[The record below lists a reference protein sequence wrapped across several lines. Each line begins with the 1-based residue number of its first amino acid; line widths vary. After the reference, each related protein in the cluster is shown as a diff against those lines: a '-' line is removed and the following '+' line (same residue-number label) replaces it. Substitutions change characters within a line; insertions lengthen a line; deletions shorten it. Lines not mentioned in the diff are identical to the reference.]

1 MRVLDAEALPER
13 IAHLLTAAMPD
24 AGALCVGPVLPLFGG
39 NARKAFSFDVH
50 HRRKG
55 VETTLPCVMLSA
67 VGGGHVESDLNWEYE
82 VLRRLGGSGVRS
94 PAAIALDPDG
104 LIIGAPSLVL
114 ERMPGKANVVEFLA
128 APADS
133 DSRAL
138 TIDLAEVAAR
148 LHSVDLKAVGFDTAH
163 VAADPLTTARTQIDH
178 WQRRFEEQRMEPLP
192 VMAWLFAWLH
202 EHLPTPRRI
211 SLVHG
216 DLRPGNFLYEG
227 GRITALLDWE
237 MAHFGDPLEDIGW
250 IYRPMWSPKKFV
262 ELRAFLSL
270 YAAYGDWQPRWRDVV
285 YYRIF
290 SEMKFATISLA
301 AAANFANGRTRNLRH
316 ADRASTVNACL
327 ARCMQWIEQE
337 SWERI
342 DA

>member
-1 MRVLDAEALPER
+1 MSPLDADALPER
-13 IAHLLTAAMPD
+13 IVHLLTGARPD
-24 AGALCVGPVLPLFGG
+24 ASPLGVGPVQPLFGG

-50 HRRKG
+50 HRRNGK
-55 VETTLPCVMLSA
+55 ETTLPCVMLSA
-67 VGGGHVESDLNWEYE
+67 VGGGHVESDLGWEYE

-94 PAAIALDPDG
+94 PAAIALDLEG
-104 LIIGAPSLVL
+104 AIIGAPSLVL

-138 TIDLAEVAAR
+138 TEDLAEVAAR
-148 LHSVDLKAVGFDTAH
+148 LHDLDLKAAGFDA
-163 VAADPLTTARTQIDH
+163 AQLDADPLTTARTQIDH

-202 EHLPTPRRI
+202 EYLPTPQRI

-237 MAHFGDPLEDIGW
+237 MAHLGDPLEDLGW

-262 ELRAFLSL
+262 ELRAFLTH
-270 YAAYGDWQPRWRDVV
+270 YAAHIGSQPRWRDVV

-290 SEMKFATISLA
+290 SEMKFATISLS
-301 AAANFANGRTRNLRH
+301 AAANFAQGRTRNLRH

-337 SWERI
+337 SWEH
-342 DA
+342 AHA